1 MVNGKY
7 QIIDTH
13 CHVYPDHIAELAKN
27 ATDNYFDMHSVHTG
41 ELSDLFNVMDE
52 DGVDHCVICYCATK
66 PEFVKTTNDQ
76 IAKDVEIGHGRLTG
90 LGSMQQFS
98 EDQRETVRYIKSLG
112 FHGVKLHPDMQNFV
126 LDSPEGMEMLSAVNE
141 SGLPVLLHTGDKRY
155 DFSNP
160 DRVLHVAQEF
170 PDMTIVGGHF
180 AGWSLWLEAAEK
192 LHELPN
198 LYVDCSSSSFALSDS
213 EFREC
218 IELYGTDRVLF
229 GTDYPMW
236 DAANEI
242 ERLLSLGFSES
253 DYTKIFS
260 ENAKKVFDLDI

>member
-1 MVNGKY
+1 M
-7 QIIDTH
+7 
-13 CHVYPDHIAELAKN
+13 
-27 ATDNYFDMHSVHTG
+27 
-41 ELSDLFNVMDE
+41 
-52 DGVDHCVICYCATK
+52 
-66 PEFVKTTNDQ
+66 
-76 IAKDVEIGHGRLTG
+76 
-90 LGSMQQFS
+90 
-98 EDQRETVRYIKSLG
+98 
-112 FHGVKLHPDMQNFV
+112 
-126 LDSPEGMEMLSAVNE
+126 
-141 SGLPVLLHTGDKRY
+141 
-155 DFSNP
+155 
-160 DRVLHVAQEF
+160 AQEF